1 MLAQR
6 CPFWRELSVNGEFK
20 VIIIIISGLTCQLV
34 CVYMS
39 MLHGNIIIMVIL
51 LTRAKLFQ
59 TFFL

>member
-20 VIIIIISGLTCQLV
+20 VIISGSTCQLV

-39 MLHGNIIIMVIL
+39 MLHGNIIMVIL